1 MTLKDHFLS
10 QCPHD
15 LKLLRLLY
23 IKWQNQNSSTADNSE
38 SVYPDL
44 HLSPTNPTHQSIEP
58 FNMDSVHKMRQRER
72 SQNSELYESRIEI
85 LGSSLF
91 LQSVLPKLHRQHIQ
105 RLWMTL
111 SNLIQHYK
119 TVATSIPAI
128 QLTTGTTKLLNVTG
142 NITWRRHVIHTDVY
156 QNYIYRHGVLL
167 Y

>member
-38 SVYPDL
+38 SVCPDL
-44 HLSPTNPTHQSIEP
+44 HLSPTNQTHQSIEP
-58 FNMDSVHKMRQRER
+58 FDMDSVHKMRQRER

-91 LQSVLPKLHRQHIQ
+91 LQSVLAKLQRQTETETEREKKNTHRDKETLPDRQ
-105 RLWMTL
+105 RQTD
-111 SNLIQHYK
+111 
-119 TVATSIPAI
+119 
-128 QLTTGTTKLLNVTG
+128 
-142 NITWRRHVIHTDVY
+142 RHRDRNRI
-156 QNYIYRHGVLL
+156 
-167 Y
+167 